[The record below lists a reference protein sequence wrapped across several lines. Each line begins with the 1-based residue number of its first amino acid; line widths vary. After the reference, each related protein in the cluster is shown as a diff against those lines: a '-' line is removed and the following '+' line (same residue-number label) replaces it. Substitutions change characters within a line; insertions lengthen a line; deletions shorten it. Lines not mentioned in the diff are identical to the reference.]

1 MNNVGRSDMLIT
13 SESFKGLIMLP
24 FGAGEP
30 FSPGEGSLPE

>member
-24 FGAGEP
+24 SGAGETC
-30 FSPGEGSLPE
+30 SPEEWSFPE